1 MAPSTNSSTGVNQA
15 LARGTAADEG
25 RSEVESVLDME
36 STGIVAGGFDRHDR
50 QPDEGDLVGHK

>member
-1 MAPSTNSSTGVNQA
+1 MAPSINSSTGVNQA

-36 STGIVAGGFDRHDR
+36 PTGIVAGGFDR
-50 QPDEGDLVGHK
+50 P